1 MSVSKVE
8 NKELPKIFMAYTL
21 APTLTATGVQTLIP
35 AGQHP
40 KMTLVKGGITMFVAG
55 A

>member
-8 NKELPKIFMAYTL
+8 NKEMPKIFQSYTL

-35 AGQHP
+35 AGQHA
-40 KMTLVKGGITMFVAG
+40 KMTLVKAGITMVIAG